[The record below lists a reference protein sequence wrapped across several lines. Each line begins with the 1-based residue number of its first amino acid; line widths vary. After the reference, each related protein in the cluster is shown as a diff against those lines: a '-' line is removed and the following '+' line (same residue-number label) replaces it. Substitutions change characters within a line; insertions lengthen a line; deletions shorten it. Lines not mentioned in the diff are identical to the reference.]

1 MTPREHLRSIQN
13 RRIEVLAL
21 EDAVL
26 EIETRLTR
34 ISPVL
39 SDMPHATGNHDK
51 MSDGISRLIELKD
64 KLNRKIDES
73 CEHEAIV
80 IDMINTMP
88 DPIFRTILYR
98 LYILGESLEKVSVA
112 INYSYYYTCRMH
124 GYALNE
130 LDRVELKHDNQSQ

>member
-1 MTPREHLRSIQN
+1 MKGREHLRSIQY

-39 SDMPHATGNHDK
+39 SDMPHATGNTDK
-51 MSDGISRLIELKD
+51 MTDGISRLIELKA
-64 KLNRKIDES
+64 KLNHMIDEAAKF
-73 CEHEAIV
+73 EDEAIE
-80 IDMINTMP
+80 MIKRLPNPT
-88 DPIFRTILYR
+88 FRTILYR
-98 LYILGESLEKVSVA
+98 LYIIGDSLEKVSVA
-112 INYSYYYTCRMH
+112 INYSYYYTCKMH

-130 LDRVELKHDNQSQ
+130 LDKHDNQSQ

>member
-1 MTPREHLRSIQN
+1 MTGREHLRSIQY

-26 EIETRLTR
+26 EIQTRLTR

-39 SDMPHATGNHDK
+39 SDMPHATGNTDK
-51 MSDGISRLIELKD
+51 MTDGISRLIELKD

-73 CEHEAIV
+73 SYYELMVME
-80 IDMINTMP
+80 MISKLK
-88 DPIFRTILYR
+88 DPIHRTILYR
-98 LYILGESLEKVSVA
+98 LYILCEPLQEVA
-112 INYSYYYTCRMH
+112 DKIHYTYNYTCTLH

-130 LDRVELKHDNQSQ
+130 IDKIEVDITL